1 MIYSLGGG
9 LKDLA
14 LVRFHVIKKPCEN
27 DLFFLNF
34 EHPQSTT
41 HEFMFLNLELSAME
55 NKFDNM
61 VMMGKTFAG
70 IAPMVDYLG

>member
-1 MIYSLGGG
+1 MIYFSWTLST
-9 LKDLA
+9 
-14 LVRFHVIKKPCEN
+14 
-27 DLFFLNF
+27 
-34 EHPQSTT
+34 PQSTT

-70 IAPMVDYLG
+70 KAPMVYYLG

>member
-1 MIYSLGGG
+1 MIYFSWTLST
-9 LKDLA
+9 
-14 LVRFHVIKKPCEN
+14 
-27 DLFFLNF
+27 
-34 EHPQSTT
+34 PQSTT